1 MSEKLGIIAGSG
13 RFPVLVAEQAKRAG
27 VEVVAFG
34 LQGVTDVPALEAA
47 VGAKITLY
55 KLGQLQKPIDGFK
68 AAGVTKAVMAGKVQ
82 HVSVFGG
89 IMPDLRAA
97 KILTRLADKR
107 TDTILKAVADEFAKD
122 GIELLSSVGYLGDL
136 LVGEGPQT
144 ARKPDPA
151 ELADIR
157 LGWKAAKA
165 LAGFDVGQT
174 VVCKNGAVIALE
186 GMEGTDACILRARD
200 LAASQGKRFSLTV
213 VKVAKPKQDM
223 RFDIPVLGLD
233 SLKVFAE
240 AGVTALALEASTT
253 VIFDKPDFLK
263 QADAQKLAIV
273 GFRPEGPQ

>member
-1 MSEKLGIIAGSG
+1 MSDKLGLIAGSG
-13 RFPVLVAEQAKRAG
+13 RFPVLVAEAAKKAG
-27 VEVVAFG
+27 VDVVGFA
-34 LQGVTDVPALEAA
+34 LNGVTDVPALEAV
-47 VGAKITLY
+47 VGPVQTY
-55 KLGQLQKPIDGFK
+55 KLGQIDKPIAAFK

-97 KILTRLADKR
+97 KILARLPDKR
-107 TDTILKAVADEFAKD
+107 TDTILKAVADEFAKE
-122 GIELLSSVGYLGDL
+122 GIELLSSVGYLGHM
-136 LVGEGPQT
+136 LVGDGAQT

-151 ELADIR
+151 ELSDMR

-174 VVCKNGAVIALE
+174 CVVSRNAVVALE
-186 GMEGTDACILRARD
+186 GMEGTDACIRRAKD

-213 VKVAKPKQDM
+213 CKVAKPKQDM

-240 AGVTALALEASTT
+240 CGVTALALEAGTT
-253 VIFDKPDFLK
+253 VMFDKTEFLK
-263 QADAQKLAIV
+263 QADAQKLAVV
-273 GFRPEGPQ
+273 GYPPEGPQ